1 MKPRL
6 RHIPLLLL
14 SAIAAALPAEG
25 LRALP
30 RPRDKAATEESDL
43 LADTVIQVDRVQVTA
58 IKQGLMLRSEP
69 VASSILGERMLE
81 RRHVDA
87 LKDASLIVPNL
98 HIPDYGSRMTSSIY
112 VRGLGA
118 RIDQPV
124 MGLNVDNV
132 PVLNKD
138 NYDTELADI
147 ERIEVLRGPQS
158 TLYGR
163 NTMGGVINVYTLSP
177 LTYEGIRL
185 GMEYGSGNTLKL
197 RAAAYQKLREG
208 LGLSVTGYYSHSDG
222 LFENRS
228 TGKLCDWERNAGGR
242 WRLQWRSGSRW
253 QIDNTFAVSVLRQG
267 GYPYAYV
274 GEEIKV
280 DGQSVI
286 RPGEISYNDPSSYR
300 RTLLSDGL
308 TVRYEGERF
317 TLASI
322 TSYQY
327 SDDEMILDQD
337 FLPLSYFTL
346 RQARTEHTLTEDIVI
361 RKRGKGNYRWLFGAF
376 GFYRHGVMDAPVR
389 FKQYG
394 IDELILKHI
403 NQVNPDY
410 VDVWD
415 DDNFVLGS
423 TFRMPT
429 LGAALYHESEY
440 RTGRWRF
447 TVGLRFD
454 YEHATLRYR
463 NFTDTGCKTYRTDEE
478 GNRELVAT
486 TPIKIDTR
494 GTLRDLF
501 TELLPK
507 VTVTYSFDE
516 NRNLYLSVAKGYKA
530 GGFNT
535 QMFSDV
541 LQQQIMKEFFH
552 VGTQYDIR
560 KVVGYD
566 PEYSWNY
573 EVGGHFSCL
582 EGAVRGDFALFWI
595 DCRDQQLTVF
605 PEGSTT
611 GRMMTNAGRTRSLG
625 AEVALQAGPHRNVEL
640 NVAYGYTDA
649 RFVEYN
655 NGVEDYAGKRIP
667 YAPEH
672 TFSAL
677 ASWEIPVGLRWLER
691 IVLQADLRGTG
702 PIAWNEQ
709 NSLRQPFYLLTGA
722 SVRFEQRHFS
732 LDLWGRNLADTRY
745 DVFYFRSIGN
755 DFVQRGRPRT
765 FGITLNINL

>member
-447 TVGLRFD
+447 TAGLRFD

-582 EGAVRGDFALFWI
+582 EGAIRGDFALFWI
-595 DCRDQQLTVF
+595 DCRDQHGAHDDQCR
-605 PEGSTT
+605 PHAQPRRRGGPAGSAPPQR
-611 GRMMTNAGRTRSLG
+611 GAQRRLWIHRRPLRGVQQRHRGLRREAHPLRPGAHLLGPRLVGDSRRPALARAHRPAGRPARHGTDCLERAELAPAVVLPADGSLG
-625 AEVALQAGPHRNVEL
+625 ALRAAPLLARPLGPQPRRYALRRLLLPLHRQRLRAAG
-640 NVAYGYTDA
+640 T
-649 RFVEYN
+649 
-655 NGVEDYAGKRIP
+655 
-667 YAPEH
+667 
-672 TFSAL
+672 SAHLRHNAQHQPL
-677 ASWEIPVGLRWLER
+677 AK
-691 IVLQADLRGTG
+691 D
-702 PIAWNEQ
+702 
-709 NSLRQPFYLLTGA
+709 
-722 SVRFEQRHFS
+722 
-732 LDLWGRNLADTRY
+732 
-745 DVFYFRSIGN
+745 
-755 DFVQRGRPRT
+755 
-765 FGITLNINL
+765 

>member
-6 RHIPLLLL
+6 RHITLLLL
-14 SAIAAALPAEG
+14 AAALSVLADAHA
-25 LRALP
+25 RALP
-30 RPRDKAATEESDL
+30 GDDAAATDGNL
-43 LADTVIQVDRVQVTA
+43 DADTVIQVDRVQVTA
-58 IKQGLMLRSEP
+58 IKQGLVLRNQP

-81 RRHVDA
+81 RRHIDA
-87 LKDASLIVPNL
+87 LKEASLIVPNL

-138 NYDTELADI
+138 NYDTQLADV

-177 LTYEGIRL
+177 LTYEGVRL

-197 RAAAYQKLREG
+197 RASAYQKLREG
-208 LGLSVTGYYSHSDG
+208 LGLSVTGFYNRSDG
-222 LFENRS
+222 FFENHS
-228 TGKLCDWERNAGGR
+228 TGKRCDWEENVGGR
-242 WRLQWRSGSRW
+242 WRLQWRDGSRW
-253 QIDNTFAVSVLRQG
+253 QIDNTFSVSVLNQG

-274 GEEIKV
+274 GEEITV

-286 RPGEISYNDPSSYR
+286 RPGEISYNDPSSYD
-300 RTLLSDGL
+300 RTMLSNGL
-308 TVRYEGERF
+308 TVRYEAERF
-317 TLASI
+317 SIASI

-327 SDDEMILDQD
+327 SDDEMVLDQD

-346 RQARTEHTLTEDIVI
+346 RQARTEHTVTEDIVI
-361 RKRGKGNYRWLFGAF
+361 RKRGEGRYRWLFGAF
-376 GFYRHGVMDAPVR
+376 GLMDAPVR

-394 IDELILKHI
+394 IDELILKHV

-415 DDNFVLGS
+415 SDNFVLGS
-423 TFRMPT
+423 SFRMPT
-429 LGAALYHESEY
+429 LGAALYHESEL
-440 RTGRWRF
+440 RAGRWRF
-447 TVGLRFD
+447 TAGLRFD

-463 NFTDTGCKTYRTDEE
+463 NFTDTGCKTYRTDDE
-478 GNRELVAT
+478 GNRELVAV

-541 LQQQIMKEFFH
+541 LQQQIMKEYFH

-560 KVVGYD
+560 EVVGYD

-573 EVGGHFSCL
+573 ELGGHFSCL

-595 DCRDQQLTVF
+595 DCHDQQLTVF
-605 PEGSTT
+605 PDGSTT

-625 AEVALQAGPHRNVEL
+625 AEVAVQATPHRNVEL

-649 RFVEYN
+649 RFVEYD
-655 NGVEDYAGKRIP
+655 NGIEDYAGKRIP

-672 TFSAL
+672 TFSAV
-677 ASWEIPVGLRWLER
+677 ASWELPIGRRWLER

-702 PIAWNEQ
+702 SIAWNEQ

-732 LDLWGRNLADTRY
+732 LDLWGHNLADTHY

-765 FGITLNINL
+765 FGVTLNINL

>member
-1 MKPRL
+1 M
-6 RHIPLLLL
+6 
-14 SAIAAALPAEG
+14 
-25 LRALP
+25 
-30 RPRDKAATEESDL
+30 
-43 LADTVIQVDRVQVTA
+43 
-58 IKQGLMLRSEP
+58 
-69 VASSILGERMLE
+69 
-81 RRHVDA
+81 
-87 LKDASLIVPNL
+87 
-98 HIPDYGSRMTSSIY
+98 
-112 VRGLGA
+112 
-118 RIDQPV
+118 
-124 MGLNVDNV
+124 
-132 PVLNKD
+132 
-138 NYDTELADI
+138 
-147 ERIEVLRGPQS
+147 
-158 TLYGR
+158 
-163 NTMGGVINVYTLSP
+163 
-177 LTYEGIRL
+177 
-185 GMEYGSGNTLKL
+185 
-197 RAAAYQKLREG
+197 
-208 LGLSVTGYYSHSDG
+208 TGYYSHSDG

-415 DDNFVLGS
+415 DDNFMLGS

-447 TVGLRFD
+447 TAGLRFD

-478 GNRELVAT
+478 GNRELW
-486 TPIKIDTR
+486 P
-494 GTLRDLF
+494 
-501 TELLPK
+501 P
-507 VTVTYSFDE
+507 
-516 NRNLYLSVAKGYKA
+516 
-530 GGFNT
+530 
-535 QMFSDV
+535 
-541 LQQQIMKEFFH
+541 
-552 VGTQYDIR
+552 
-560 KVVGYD
+560 
-566 PEYSWNY
+566 
-573 EVGGHFSCL
+573 
-582 EGAVRGDFALFWI
+582 
-595 DCRDQQLTVF
+595 
-605 PEGSTT
+605 
-611 GRMMTNAGRTRSLG
+611 
-625 AEVALQAGPHRNVEL
+625 
-640 NVAYGYTDA
+640 
-649 RFVEYN
+649 
-655 NGVEDYAGKRIP
+655 
-667 YAPEH
+667 
-672 TFSAL
+672 
-677 ASWEIPVGLRWLER
+677 
-691 IVLQADLRGTG
+691 
-702 PIAWNEQ
+702 
-709 NSLRQPFYLLTGA
+709 
-722 SVRFEQRHFS
+722 
-732 LDLWGRNLADTRY
+732 
-745 DVFYFRSIGN
+745 
-755 DFVQRGRPRT
+755 RP
-765 FGITLNINL
+765 